1 LSPILV
7 GVLGIAAVLG
17 MVVLHVPIGI
27 AMGLVGVAG
36 FAYLQGALPAFA
48 LLSNEF
54 VGSLTSTDLAVVPLF
69 LLMGSLANAAGL
81 STDVYRLAQAFVGHR
96 RGGLAMATIGGCAG
110 FGAVCGSSIA
120 TTATFGRLALPE
132 MLRRG
137 YSPGFGA
144 GCIAAG
150 GTLGILVPPSVI
162 MVIYAVLAEQ
172 LILDLFLAALV
183 PALLAVLLHFAAIS
197 ITLRLRP
204 QAGPAGERLPW
215 AERWKELRASWRILA
230 LAAVVLGGMYGGVFT
245 VNEGAAVGVVMAFA
259 FAVARRGA
267 APRVFVEVLAEASV
281 TTAMIYVMIIG
292 AFVFSYFLAI
302 TRLPEAIVALIV
314 GAGLPGPAIIAGLL
328 LMYVLL
334 GAVFDEVAAM
344 VLTLPV
350 VLPIIVELGHD
361 PIWWGIVNVVVIEIG
376 MICPPIGINVFVLH
390 GMAKTIPLR
399 NIYRGILPFL
409 GADLVRLAIIAAFPP
424 VTLALVEWVRA

>member
-1 LSPILV
+1 
-7 GVLGIAAVLG
+7 
-17 MVVLHVPIGI
+17 
-27 AMGLVGVAG
+27 
-36 FAYLQGALPAFA
+36 
-48 LLSNEF
+48 
-54 VGSLTSTDLAVVPLF
+54 
-69 LLMGSLANAAGL
+69 
-81 STDVYRLAQAFVGHR
+81 
-96 RGGLAMATIGGCAG
+96 
-110 FGAVCGSSIA
+110 
-120 TTATFGRLALPE
+120 
-132 MLRRG
+132 
-137 YSPGFGA
+137 
-144 GCIAAG
+144 
-150 GTLGILVPPSVI
+150 
-162 MVIYAVLAEQ
+162 
-172 LILDLFLAALV
+172 
-183 PALLAVLLHFAAIS
+183 
-197 ITLRLRP
+197 
-204 QAGPAGERLPW
+204 
-215 AERWKELRASWRILA
+215 
-230 LAAVVLGGMYGGVFT
+230 
-245 VNEGAAVGVVMAFA
+245 
-259 FAVARRGA
+259 
-267 APRVFVEVLAEASV
+267 
-281 TTAMIYVMIIG
+281 MIIG